1 MLNKK
6 KDPTK
11 AMIVAS
17 ILYIVGVFTLLAFMV
32 YGWALNIMAVF
43 AATDAMS
50 TGQFVVRAAG
60 IFLVPLGGIMGYIGV

>member
-1 MLNKK
+1 MINKK

-17 ILYIVGVFTLLAFMV
+17 ILYIVGAFTFVGVMA
-32 YGWALNIMAVF
+32 YGWLLNIMTVF

-60 IFLVPLGGIMGYIGV
+60 IFLAPLGGIMGYIGV